1 MIFFTNVGHDYA
13 SKIPKSKYD
22 AKHYLHLNKIK
33 QTKSIFITPSDTEEI
48 RQILGKLKCKN
59 SSGHDELSC
68 RLLKAIGESIAEPLC
83 KLVNKSICEG
93 TFPDILKIAKVIP
106 MYKSKEKC
114 NVSNYRPIS
123 LLSSISNFFE
133 KVMHNRLYSF
143 FQTNKMFYENQY
155 GFRKQRSGVQSM
167 Q

>member
-13 SKIPKSKYD
+13 SKIPKSKCD

-83 KLVNKSICEG
+83 KL
-93 TFPDILKIAKVIP
+93 
-106 MYKSKEKC
+106 
-114 NVSNYRPIS
+114 
-123 LLSSISNFFE
+123 
-133 KVMHNRLYSF
+133 
-143 FQTNKMFYENQY
+143 
-155 GFRKQRSGVQSM
+155 
-167 Q
+167 

>member
-13 SKIPKSKYD
+13 SKILKSKYD

-33 QTKSIFITPSDTEEI
+33 RTKSIFITPSDTEEI
-48 RQILGKLKCKN
+48 RQILGKHKCKN

-83 KLVNKSICEG
+83 KFWKRLCIIDC
-93 TFPDILKIAKVIP
+93 TH
-106 MYKSKEKC
+106 
-114 NVSNYRPIS
+114 
-123 LLSSISNFFE
+123 FF
-133 KVMHNRLYSF
+133 KRIRCFMKTSMVL
-143 FQTNKMFYENQY
+143 ENNA
-155 GFRKQRSGVQSM
+155 VQSM